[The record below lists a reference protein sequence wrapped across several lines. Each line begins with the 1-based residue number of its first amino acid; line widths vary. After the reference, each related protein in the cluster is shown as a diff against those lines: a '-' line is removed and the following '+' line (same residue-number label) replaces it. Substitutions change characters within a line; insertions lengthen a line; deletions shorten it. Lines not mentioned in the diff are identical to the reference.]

1 MKIKDEK
8 RGDATMK
15 TDRKVKSLMMIVAA
29 TLFVFAMAAPVMADR
44 LVTMQGKFTE
54 DGKFVAD
61 SGREF
66 WLDGPHVYNIEKR
79 MDKEV
84 SITGML
90 KENEDNGKLGTFYF
104 GPTIEVYRYEW
115 VEGTKQLK

>member
-1 MKIKDEK
+1 
-8 RGDATMK
+8 MK
-15 TDRKVKSLMMIVAA
+15 TDRKVKSLMLIIAA

-44 LVTMQGKFTE
+44 LVTLQGKFTE

-66 WLDGPHVYNIEKR
+66 WLDGPHVWNIEKR
-79 MDKEV
+79 LDKKV

-90 KENEDNGKLGTFYF
+90 KENNDNGKLGTFYF
-104 GPTIEVYRYEW
+104 GPSIEVYRYEW
-115 VEGTKQLK
+115 VKGPNNTK